1 MQRTKKRMERQN
13 SRVAQTLFLPEFFRV
28 LSARWENQ
36 SSLFFITRTR
46 QVIRQQKNWEKMSFL
61 CPLSASPWVQAVALI
76 YLLFIT
82 FSIIFN
88 TLAQIQLANPF
99 FNFSQ
104 LLSGVHKDGKW
115 MIYNWSGSKLSFWL
129 QSEDVIGSCVF
140 WQIGLPQRTWL
151 TRGCVRVEHESS
163 ARVTTCECDHL
174 TVFAVLMNNKP
185 VKTIILYSL

>member
-13 SRVAQTLFLPEFFRV
+13 SRVAQTLFLPQFFRV

-88 TLAQIQLANPF
+88 TLAQIQLAVSF
-99 FNFSQ
+99 LQLFSFYPVCIKMEN
-104 LLSGVHKDGKW
+104 GW
-115 MIYNWSGSKLSFWL
+115 YNWSGSKLSFWL